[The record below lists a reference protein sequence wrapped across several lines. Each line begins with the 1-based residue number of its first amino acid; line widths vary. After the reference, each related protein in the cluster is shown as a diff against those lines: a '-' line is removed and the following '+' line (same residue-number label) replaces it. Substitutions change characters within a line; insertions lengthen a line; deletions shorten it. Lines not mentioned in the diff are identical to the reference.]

1 MLPSIQPGPQDH
13 ILSLVNEET
22 NWKSGLANVG
32 SSGTPGFLVD
42 DGTVVNRR
50 DIELNDLQPLG
61 QATPNGVLTND
72 NGTVEFTTG
81 NDGQVLKFENG
92 APVFADFDASDI
104 APGNV
109 GEILTTVN
117 TVNGPEA
124 SWEPASGAAVNI
136 YNSDGTLTGNRSID
150 ADGFDLTIDNIGDAD
165 FQVNKNG
172 TAGTKVIQATETRL
186 GMTNNNAFS
195 GKSQEVTISNSEVL
209 IADSSLANSYASIA
223 VNGDMGAMLPNGLP
237 GGVSIR
243 GNNIRLLEEL
253 TIDNTITDLVT
264 INTNGILAR
273 RELSSIGGGNNIY
286 NADGALT
293 NDRLVDVGSEN
304 LRFQTVQ
311 NGLHRLEID
320 SDGIV
325 MQSNGGS
332 LGIESRLSCSTSIS
346 ARDTHPTFGV
356 AEVVVQSNSV
366 TAVAGNDPGGVTITG
381 NNLWIPT
388 LTQDDTLSE
397 LVVRGA
403 GGALQS
409 RDVGSLPNLYNS
421 DGVLTSNRLINAN
434 GFNLIAQGL
443 GDAEFRVIKNG
454 TLGNKR
460 ITAIENRVAMSNAD
474 SALTKQQEVSIY
486 NDRILIKDESTAG
499 SLAEILVNGDLPAVA
514 PNVNDGGLQIRAQN
528 VRLLD
533 NLTVD
538 NTETDFVTINS
549 NGVISKRELSSLV
562 FTSPISA
569 FTSNAGTVPAAN
581 TTIQFPDLLAN
592 QMGISNVA
600 GVFSGFS
607 GLVEIQFTCNINDID
622 INEIIN
628 VGLRNNGL
636 VVTTAV
642 RRNAGT
648 GAVNAQIV
656 LTTLINNPGT
666 IDVRITSVSGSM
678 TLTFPVIKFY
688 QR

>member
-1 MLPSIQPGPQDH
+1 
-13 ILSLVNEET
+13 
-22 NWKSGLANVG
+22 
-32 SSGTPGFLVD
+32 
-42 DGTVVNRR
+42 
-50 DIELNDLQPLG
+50 
-61 QATPNGVLTND
+61 NGV
-72 NGTVEFTTG
+72 
-81 NDGQVLKFENG
+81 
-92 APVFADFDASDI
+92 
-104 APGNV
+104 
-109 GEILTTVN
+109 
-117 TVNGPEA
+117 
-124 SWEPASGAAVNI
+124 
-136 YNSDGTLTGNRSID
+136 
-150 ADGFDLTIDNIGDAD
+150 
-165 FQVNKNG
+165 
-172 TAGTKVIQATETRL
+172 
-186 GMTNNNAFS
+186 
-195 GKSQEVTISNSEVL
+195 
-209 IADSSLANSYASIA
+209 
-223 VNGDMGAMLPNGLP
+223 
-237 GGVSIR
+237 
-243 GNNIRLLEEL
+243 
-253 TIDNTITDLVT
+253 IT
-264 INTNGILAR
+264 R
-273 RELSSIGGGNNIY
+273 REVSSIGGGNNIY

-642 RRNAGT
+642 RRNGGT
-648 GAVNAQIV
+648 GAINAQIV